1 MKADNLGVHD
11 MSDAQRPLS
20 PHLGIYQWQVT
31 MASSILHRA
40 TGVGLGG
47 GLLVL
52 AWWLIAAA
60 SGADYYEMVSGWL
73 TSIIGRLVLL
83 AFTWALFYH
92 LCNGIRH
99 LFWDIG
105 MGYDVVTATRSAWLV
120 VGASVVLT
128 LVAWIAAYA
137 G

>member
-1 MKADNLGVHD
+1 

-20 PHLGIYQWQVT
+20 PHLGIYKWQLT

-40 TGVGLGG
+40 TGVGLGVG
-47 GLLVL
+47 MLVL

-60 SGADYYEMVSGWL
+60 SGADYYGMVSGWL
-73 TSIIGRLVLL
+73 TSVLGRIILL
-83 AFTWALFYH
+83 AFTWSLFFH
-92 LCNGIRH
+92 LCNGVRH
-99 LFWDIG
+99 LFWDVG
-105 MGYDVVTATRSAWLV
+105 MGYDVVTATRSAWIVLA
-120 VGASVVLT
+120 ASVILT

>member
-1 MKADNLGVHD
+1 

-20 PHLGIYQWQVT
+20 PHLGIYKWQLT

-40 TGVGLGG
+40 TGVGLGVG
-47 GLLVL
+47 MLVL

-73 TSIIGRLVLL
+73 TSILGRIILL
-83 AFTWALFYH
+83 AFTWSLFFH
-92 LCNGIRH
+92 LCNGVRH
-99 LFWDIG
+99 LFWDVG
-105 MGYDVVTATRSAWLV
+105 MGYGVVTATRSAWIVLA
-120 VGASVVLT
+120 ASVILT

>member
-1 MKADNLGVHD
+1 

-20 PHLGIYQWQVT
+20 PHLDIYRWQVT

-47 GLLVL
+47 GMLVL

-60 SGADYYEMVSGWL
+60 SGADYYTMVSGWL
-73 TSIIGRLVLL
+73 TSIIGRIVLL
-83 AFTWALFYH
+83 AFTWALFFH

-105 MGYDVVTATRSAWLV
+105 KGYDLVTATRSAWAV
-120 VGASVVLT
+120 IGASVVLT
-128 LVAWIAAYA
+128 LVAWVAAYA
-137 G
+137 S

>member
-1 MKADNLGVHD
+1 MQDIQGVHD
-11 MSDAQRPLS
+11 MSDAHRPLS
-20 PHLGIYQWQVT
+20 PHLGIYQWHLT

-40 TGVGLGG
+40 TGVGLGAG
-47 GLLVL
+47 MLIL

-73 TSIIGRLVLL
+73 TSVLGRIILL

-92 LCNGIRH
+92 LCNGVRH
-99 LFWDIG
+99 LFWDVG
-105 MGYDVVTATRSAWLV
+105 MGYDVVTATRSAWIV
-120 VGASVVLT
+120 IAASVILT
-128 LVAWIAAYA
+128 LVAWLAAYA

>member
-1 MKADNLGVHD
+1 MFQGVDD
-11 MSDAQRPLS
+11 MSDTQRPLS
-20 PHLGIYQWQVT
+20 PHLDIYKWQVT

-47 GLLVL
+47 GMLIL

-73 TSIIGRLVLL
+73 TSVFGRIILL

-92 LCNGIRH
+92 LCNGVRH
-99 LFWDIG
+99 LFWDVG
-105 MGYDVVTATRSAWLV
+105 MGYDVVTATRSAWIAIA
-120 VGASVVLT
+120 ASVVLT
-128 LVAWIAAYA
+128 LMAWIAAYA
-137 G
+137 V

>member
-1 MKADNLGVHD
+1 

-20 PHLGIYQWQVT
+20 PHLDIYKWQVT

-47 GLLVL
+47 GMLVL

-60 SGADYYEMVSGWL
+60 SGADYYEMVSGLL
-73 TSIIGRLVLL
+73 TSIIGRIVLL
-83 AFTWALFYH
+83 AFTWALFFH

-105 MGYDVVTATRSAWLV
+105 MGYDVVTATRSAWAV
-120 VGASVVLT
+120 IGASVVLT
-128 LVAWIAAYA
+128 LVAWVAAYA
-137 G
+137 S

>member
-1 MKADNLGVHD
+1 

-20 PHLGIYQWQVT
+20 PHLDIYRWQVT

-47 GLLVL
+47 GMLVL

-73 TSIIGRLVLL
+73 TSIIGRIVLL
-83 AFTWALFYH
+83 AFTWALFFH

-105 MGYDVVTATRSAWLV
+105 KGYDLVTATRSAWAV
-120 VGASVVLT
+120 IGASVVLT
-128 LVAWIAAYA
+128 LVAWVAAYA
-137 G
+137 S